1 MSRPTGNDGCNPI
14 APAKPEEKDVLSDD
28 SYSNS
33 DDEIASRV
41 EKGQLGLPLDARKR
55 SNRKRLGASGSDT
68 SPKAKSNKPKSLKA
82 MSNEPKTA
90 RVTFTLPY
98 RPCDICSMDH
108 PDSRCSYWDYVPQGA
123 TVGPGYEV
131 MCGGCCSDFVVDKWH
146 STDECPEDQV
156 TAATYKF
163 LRERRRQ
170 VKALVPVKPSYVP
183 PPPDPDFEPV
193 KPSYVLPHV
202 PGKLSWMMDVDGDVC
217 YPSQSDDIWKRD
229 DVEGLVILDPPDR
242 GSPLAILVPRQS
254 PMKQRLLESLFLCPG
269 LKDHDG
275 VVAFVSCEHH
285 LHYNPNCPY
294 WDRVPQGATVDPG
307 MAMKLFVRDVVV
319 ILS

>member
-1 MSRPTGNDGCNPI
+1 
-14 APAKPEEKDVLSDD
+14 
-28 SYSNS
+28 
-33 DDEIASRV
+33 
-41 EKGQLGLPLDARKR
+41 
-55 SNRKRLGASGSDT
+55 
-68 SPKAKSNKPKSLKA
+68 

-131 MCGGCCSDFVVDKWH
+131 MCGGCCSDFVVDKWVCSFCGGKRGKVFFKHCSICNTNGQH

-193 KPSYVLPHV
+193 KPSYILPHV
-202 PGKLSWMMDVDGDVC
+202 PG
-217 YPSQSDDIWKRD
+217 Y
-229 DVEGLVILDPPDR
+229 
-242 GSPLAILVPRQS
+242 VPT
-254 PMKQRLLESLFLCPG
+254 
-269 LKDHDG
+269 
-275 VVAFVSCEHH
+275 
-285 LHYNPNCPY
+285 NP
-294 WDRVPQGATVDPG
+294 
-307 MAMKLFVRDVVV
+307 F
-319 ILS
+319 